1 MVITAIKPLT
11 LEDFLQQSYIDD
23 SPAYEY
29 INNQVSQKPM
39 PQTHH
44 SRLQLKLATAI
55 DSYGESSQIA
65 LAFPELRCNFGGRSI
80 VPDIAVILWE
90 KIPFND
96 NDEPENSPIFF
107 APDWSIEILSP
118 SQKYT
123 KVIDNI
129 LFCLEHGSQ
138 IGWLIDPEERLIL
151 VFQPQK
157 APVIYRDDQQLPVL
171 KNLDLQLT
179 PNQIFSW
186 LKLPR
191 KQDL

>member
-39 PQTHH
+39 PHGQH
-44 SRLQLKLATAI
+44 SKLQFTLCEKI
-55 DSYGESSQIA
+55 NQVGETSLSVYA
-65 LAFPELRCNFGGRSI
+65 LPELRCNFGGRSL
-80 VPDIAVILWE
+80 VPALAVFYWERIPTTAEGDIE
-90 KIPFND
+90 NQFN
-96 NDEPENSPIFF
+96 SF
-107 APDWSIEILSP
+107 PDWSIEIISP

-138 IGWLIDPEERLIL
+138 LGWLIDPEERLIL

-157 APVIYRDDQQLPVL
+157 APVIYRDEQQLPVL

-191 KQDL
+191 KQN